1 MTADAG
7 LVSVVIATNRASPY
21 LAEAVESVVAQTY
34 TSWELVIVDNGV
46 PDPIG
51 LQSVVSGL
59 PRARIVH
66 VPPPVTVSLA
76 RNAGV
81 EASSGELL
89 VFLDDD
95 DVWHP
100 ERLERQVALL
110 DADPSAPASY
120 CGGWH
125 MDAAGRPFAP
135 AWPASPARADAML
148 AGRARMPHICGAML
162 IRRTSFAEVGGFSP
176 ELSLMEDFE
185 LALRLLARGSFPCA
199 PDELVGYRRHDANV
213 TNTGLGSVRLRR
225 EAVDGILNRHAWAA
239 RARGDE
245 VTARLLD
252 EHRSRERARAGH
264 DAGLAT
270 LAALRRARFA
280 DAWREIRWGLTTGAG
295 AFLGAIVGRLT
306 GRYAR
311 SHR

>member
-1 MTADAG
+1 MTAEPG

-21 LAEAVESVVAQTY
+21 LAAAVDSVVAQTHA
-34 TSWELVIVDNGV
+34 SWELVIVDNGV
-46 PDPIG
+46 PDPAVLTRI
-51 LQSVVSGL
+51 VAEL
-59 PRARIVH
+59 PRARVVH

-81 EASSGELL
+81 EASVGDLV

-100 ERLERQVALL
+100 QRLERQVALL
-110 DADPSAPASY
+110 QDAPEAPASY

-125 MDAAGRPFAP
+125 MDAAGRPFEP
-135 AWPASPARADAML
+135 AWPASPARAEEML

-162 IRRTSFAEVGGFSP
+162 IRRSSFTEVGGFSA

-185 LALRLLARGSFPCA
+185 LALRLLARGTFPCA

-213 TNTGLGSVRLRR
+213 TSTGIANVRLRR
-225 EAVDGILNRHAWAA
+225 EAVDGILTRHAWAA
-239 RARGDE
+239 GARGD
-245 VTARLLD
+245 TAMARLLG
-252 EHRSRERARAGH
+252 EHRSRERQRAAR

-270 LAALRRARFA
+270 LAALRRRRFS
-280 DAWREIRWGLTTGAG
+280 DAGSELRWGARAGAG
-295 AFLGAIVGRLT
+295 AYFGAILGRLT
-306 GRYAR
+306 GKRAR
-311 SHR
+311 SER